1 MTQTTN
7 RFLDEFSKLMTDAAG
22 AADGLRKEAEQLFKS
37 QGERFLREMDV
48 VRREEFEAVKA
59 MAAAARNEVAALR
72 AEIVAMRERVR
83 SAHRTRDGQFDV
95 KHSPGGMVDA
105 EFAVQYLVLANSAS
119 HPELV
124 GNVGNIALLLH
135 AEQAGLLPTGVG
147 QAAGSA
153 YRELRRI
160 QHQARL
166 DEQPTQVPQKDLAA
180 QSTAILTLWRAVFGQ
195 TA

>member
-1 MTQTTN
+1 
-7 RFLDEFSKLMTDAAG
+7 
-22 AADGLRKEAEQLFKS
+22 
-37 QGERFLREMDV
+37 
-48 VRREEFEAVKA
+48 VRASVITAQRDQ
-59 MAAAARNEVAALR
+59 AAL
-72 AEIVAMRERVR
+72 AQEIVAMREKLRA
-83 SAHRTRDGQFDV
+83 AHSVKPDLFDV
-95 KHSPGGMVDA
+95 KHSAGGMVDV
-105 EFAVQYLVLANSAS
+105 EFAVQYLVLAHARQ
-119 HPELV
+119 HPVLL